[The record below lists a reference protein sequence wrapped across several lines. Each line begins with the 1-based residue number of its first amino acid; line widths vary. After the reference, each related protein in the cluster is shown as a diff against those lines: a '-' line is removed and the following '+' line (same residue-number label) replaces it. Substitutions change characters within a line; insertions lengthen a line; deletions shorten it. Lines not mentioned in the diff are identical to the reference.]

1 MGVDANKVRLTGEN
15 SFLRLSESADAEP
28 TASNS
33 HWRIVHSP
41 KGPGHVLFTKG
52 ELTGDQTRIYSDN
65 IDMARWLQEGIQAS
79 MGDQYAGDIPI
90 IEADFWKS
98 GDTLS
103 FWTEYVESRDDYIT
117 LTWYDLGEPVMMANP
132 PRREGRPA
140 PRRVQ
145 PAHPRSV
152 GPDDCEWRRRVR
164 QGASSASRRHD
175 RHQHVLHRPIGDVDH
190 PARPRVG
197 LRLSFVDIRAALQT
211 QNRLPCCVILIGV
224 KRSWKI

>member
-15 SFLRLSESADAEP
+15 SFLRLSESADATP
-28 TASNS
+28 TTSNS

-52 ELTGDQTRIYSDN
+52 ELTGDEARIYSDN
-65 IDMARWLQEGIQAS
+65 IDMARWLQEGVQAS

-103 FWTEYVESRDDYIT
+103 FWTEYIESRDDYIT
-117 LTWYDLGEPVMMANP
+117 LTWYDIGEPVMVANP
-132 PRREGRPA
+132 PGEKEGQPHGVQPPHSRRKGAE
-140 PRRVQ
+140 RVQ
-145 PAHPRSV
+145 PPHSRRKGA
-152 GPDDCEWRRRVR
+152 DDRERRRCVR
-164 QGASSASRRHD
+164 QGAPTASGRLD

-190 PARPRVG
+190 PERPRVG
-197 LRLSFVDIRAALQT
+197 FRLRGAFF
-211 QNRLPCCVILIGV
+211 
-224 KRSWKI
+224 